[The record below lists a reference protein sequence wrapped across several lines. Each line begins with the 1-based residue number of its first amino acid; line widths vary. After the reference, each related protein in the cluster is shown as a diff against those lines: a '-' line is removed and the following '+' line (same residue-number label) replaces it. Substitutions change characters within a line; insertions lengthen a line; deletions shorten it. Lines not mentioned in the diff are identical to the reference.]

1 VTVAD
6 ASEYKATFELVDG
19 DKDGFVSADELKRLM
34 QVLGEEVSDEQLAGV
49 MAGADR
55 GGDGL
60 ISLQEFADFMAGAN
74 QG

>member
-1 VTVAD
+1 MAD

-19 DKDGFVSADELKRLM
+19 DNDGFVSTEELKRLM
-34 QVLGEEVSDEQLAGV
+34 EVLGEEVTDEQLAGV
-49 MAGADR
+49 MANADR

-74 QG
+74 RG

>member
-1 VTVAD
+1 MTVAD

-19 DKDGFVSADELKRLM
+19 DGDGFVSANELKQLM
-34 QVLGEEVSDEQLAGV
+34 HVLGEEVTDDQLARV
-49 MAGADR
+49 MSGADR

-74 QG
+74 PA

>member
-1 VTVAD
+1 MAD

-19 DKDGFVSADELKRLM
+19 DNDGFVSTEELKRLM
-34 QVLGEEVSDEQLAGV
+34 QVLGEEVTDEQLAGV

-60 ISLQEFADFMAGAN
+60 ISLQEFADFMAGAG